1 MLSQLHETWRVTGPS
16 NISPGHLRKIL
27 GNLTV
32 IYFNDFRLPNEYQ
45 VWIWYSAHHTTTI
58 LPKHIQK
65 KKLDIQQYMHIKLT
79 CPEEAK
85 EYNTAIQYS
94 KTDRSLTINDSE
106 EKLLSCIGQEDSM
119 PQLFENQRNIRHYY
133 Y

>member
-1 MLSQLHETWRVTGPS
+1 M
-16 NISPGHLRKIL
+16 IL
-27 GNLTV
+27 GYQMSNKLEFGILHIIPPQHFLN
-32 IYFNDFRLPNEYQ
+32 IY
-45 VWIWYSAHHTTTI
+45 
-58 LPKHIQK
+58 K

-79 CPEEAK
+79 YAEEAK

-106 EKLLSCIGQEDSM
+106 EKLLPRIGQEDST
-119 PQLFENQRNIRHYY
+119 PQLFENQRNIRCYY